1 VGSAEILARARVLGA
16 KEIAP
21 GETGWVQL
29 ALRQPAAV
37 VRGDRFI
44 LRRPSPPAT
53 LGGGEVLDAHPGR
66 QHRRFRPE
74 VLARLQTLA
83 VGTPG
88 DLLLQKLQR
97 LEPIALAK
105 FQREAGL
112 EPAQFAEAL
121 AEVLGD
127 GRARQLDQVLLSES
141 RFQTI
146 IGQMGQTVG
155 QYHAHNPL
163 RLGMPREE
171 LRSRL
176 KLTAALFNAL
186 LPHSGLVEEGALVRT
201 AGHTIRFTAAQQTRL
216 EALLAD
222 FARAG
227 VNSPSV
233 KEAQAAV
240 GEEVYY
246 ALVDLG
252 ELVPL
257 NEGVV
262 YAWEEYGRVVAQIS
276 AFMRQNGPTSAAEV
290 RDLLDTSRKYVI
302 ALLEHLDQRQITR
315 RTGEVRELVEI
326 KKPSPP

>member
-1 VGSAEILARARVLGA
+1 M
-16 KEIAP
+16 
-21 GETGWVQL
+21 
-29 ALRQPAAV
+29 
-37 VRGDRFI
+37 
-44 LRRPSPPAT
+44 
-53 LGGGEVLDAHPGR
+53 
-66 QHRRFRPE
+66 
-74 VLARLQTLA
+74 
-83 VGTPG
+83 
-88 DLLLQKLQR
+88 
-97 LEPIALAK
+97 
-105 FQREAGL
+105 
-112 EPAQFAEAL
+112 
-121 AEVLGD
+121 LGD
-127 GRARQLDQVLLSES
+127 GRARQLDQILLSES
-141 RFQTI
+141 RFQTV

-155 QYHAHNPL
+155 HYHAHNPL

-186 LPHSGLVEEGALVRT
+186 LLHCGLIEEGALVRT
-201 AGHTIRFTAAQQTRL
+201 AGHAIRFTAAQQTRL

-240 GEEVYY
+240 GEDVYY

-262 YAWEEYGRVVAQIS
+262 YARAEYGRVVAQIS
-276 AFMRQNGPTSAAEV
+276 EFMRQNGPTSAAEV

-315 RTGEVRELVEI
+315 RTGEVRELVT
-326 KKPSPP
+326 